1 MAAQICRAAAWPH
14 RVAAWR
20 HGAAAWKLGTAGW
33 LGRVAGWLGRFA
45 GWLGRVA
52 AWRREEDVVVPQLL
66 EALVEAEKEG
76 HLWGD
81 TGRCREI

>member
-20 HGAAAWKLGTAGW
+20 HGAAAWKLGAAGW
-33 LGRVAGWLGRFA
+33 LGRVAGWLG
-45 GWLGRVA
+45 GVA

-66 EALVEAEKEG
+66 EAIVEAEEEG

-81 TGRCREI
+81 IGRYREM